1 MERIMRRYFI
11 FFFIGVTLFGAFAT
25 TKVHAEASI
34 SMSYSPED
42 TVKQPPLVQKVAI
55 LAGMAILPF
64 AIMLLT
70 SFMKMVIVL
79 SLLRQA
85 LGVQNSPPNPVI
97 NGIALLMAIY
107 VMAPT
112 CMAMYTESEE
122 YIKTS
127 APAGSEATF
136 SPASVDYMI
145 GIFDHSKE
153 PMRKFLIKNS
163 STKHRTYFY
172 QLAKQKFPAPYK
184 SQLKSSDFIIVIPA
198 YLTSQVKGA
207 FEVGVLLYLP
217 FFVIDLVVSNIL
229 LAMGMMMLSPLT
241 IALPLKLL
249 LLVMV
254 DGWTLLIEGI
264 VLTYR

>member
-1 MERIMRRYFI
+1 MMRRYLI
-11 FFFIGVTLFGAFAT
+11 FFFIGVALFGAFAT
-25 TKVHAEASI
+25 TKVYAEGSI
-34 SMSYSPED
+34 SQVATPTEQN
-42 TVKQPPLVQKVAI
+42 VQPPLVQKVII

-107 VMAPT
+107 VMFPT
-112 CMAMYTESEE
+112 CMAMYTESEDF
-122 YIKTS
+122 IKKS
-127 APAGSEATF
+127 APGGTEAVL

-163 STKHRTYFY
+163 IAKHRTYFY
-172 QLAKQKFPAPYK
+172 QLARQKFPEPYK
-184 SQLKSSDFIIVIPA
+184 KNIKSTDFIIVVPA

-207 FEVGVLLYLP
+207 FEIGVLLYLP
-217 FFVIDLVVSNIL
+217 FFVIDIVVSNIL

-254 DGWTLLIEGI
+254 DGWTLLIQGI

>member
-1 MERIMRRYFI
+1 MIRRYFI
-11 FFFIGVTLFGAFAT
+11 FLFLGIALFGAFAT
-25 TKVHAEASI
+25 TKAYCEDVSI
-34 SMSYSPED
+34 SQQYSPD
-42 TVKQPPLVQKVAI
+42 DKVTQPPLVQKVAL
-55 LAGMAILPF
+55 LAAMSILPF

-70 SFMKMVIVL
+70 SFMKMVVVL

-107 VMAPT
+107 VMFPT
-112 CMAMYTESEE
+112 CMAMYSESED
-122 YIKTS
+122 YIKNNAPS
-127 APAGSEATF
+127 ASESTF
-136 SPASVDYMI
+136 SPESVNYLV
-145 GIFDHSKE
+145 GIIDHGKE

-163 STKHRTYFY
+163 IQKHRNYFF
-172 QLAKQKFPAPYK
+172 QLAKQKFPAPFRNE
-184 SQLKSSDFIIVIPA
+184 LKATDFIIVIPA

-207 FEVGVLLYLP
+207 FEIGVLLYLP

-254 DGWTLLIEGI
+254 DGWTLLIQGI